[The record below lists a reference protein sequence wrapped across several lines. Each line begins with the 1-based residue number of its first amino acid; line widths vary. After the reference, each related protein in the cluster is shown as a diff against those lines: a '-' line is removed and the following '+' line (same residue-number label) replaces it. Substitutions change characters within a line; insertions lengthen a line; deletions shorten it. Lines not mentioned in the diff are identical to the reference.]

1 MTATVAFA
9 QKGKHPPPPPPPPP
23 LAVIAKVTASK
34 KIFVSNAGADTYFV
48 HDIPG
53 GANVTYDEFYAALKQ
68 WGYFE
73 LVDSTRQADLIF
85 QIQGTEQLPD
95 VENDGRGVLN
105 KNYSAAFYP
114 PMLNLSILDPSTR
127 DLLYKIV
134 LPAGRGSNIPRG
146 KIAFTQSIDALTAQ
160 IKALVAAPPPTQN
173 P

>member
-1 MTATVAFA
+1 MAATVTFA
-9 QKGKHPPPPPPPPP
+9 QKGKLAPPPTPPPP
-23 LAVIAKVTASK
+23 LAVVAKVTAAK

-73 LVDSTRQADLIF
+73 LVDSTAQADLIF

-105 KNYSAAFYP
+105 KDYSTTSYP
-114 PMLNLSILDPSTR
+114 PMLNLSILDPSR
-127 DLLYKIV
+127 HLVYKIV
-134 LPAGRGSNIPRG
+134 MPAGRAGNIPKG
-146 KIAFTQSIDALTAQ
+146 KVAFAKSIDALTAQ
-160 IKALVAAPPPTQN
+160 VKALVAAPARTQN